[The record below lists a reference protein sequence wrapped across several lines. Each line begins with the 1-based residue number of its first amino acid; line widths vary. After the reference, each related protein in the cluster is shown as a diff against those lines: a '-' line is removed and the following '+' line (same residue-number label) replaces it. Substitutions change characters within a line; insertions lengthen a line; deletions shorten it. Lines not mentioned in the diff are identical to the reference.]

1 MTDVVSLGSEKETAN
16 SAAVSLFPDSEL
28 TCSDN
33 AVQLACKTENKNNSK
48 RTNSIAYGQSEKS
61 ESETDKH
68 KSFNENSTP
77 KETNTQAGAYNSMTL
92 RSSPRKSFT
101 TVSHQFNTPEKK
113 RKDTFGIS
121 PTKQVIAMYYLIGS
135 SRKPDPNLTFVRNKS
150 ESGFRKIKFAPNII
164 PSIFYDKNCRFKSSK
179 YSRNNNFGS

>member
-61 ESETDKH
+61 ESETGKH

-77 KETNTQAGAYNSMTL
+77 KETNPPFRSPALDQVGAYNSMTL
-92 RSSPRKSFT
+92 RSSPKKSFT
-101 TVSHQFNTPEKK
+101 AVSNQFSTPEKK

-164 PSIFYDKNCRFKSSK
+164 PSIF
-179 YSRNNNFGS
+179 